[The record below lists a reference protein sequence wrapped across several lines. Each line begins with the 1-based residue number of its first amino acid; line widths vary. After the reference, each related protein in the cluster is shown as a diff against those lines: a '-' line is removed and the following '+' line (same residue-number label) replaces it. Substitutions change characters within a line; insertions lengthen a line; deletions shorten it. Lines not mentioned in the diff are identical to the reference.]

1 MSARVVAVVC
11 GCVCGV
17 CVGCVIFARMNEQAV
32 YCFILG
38 GLMTLDWKWCG
49 AVVAINGSTKSV
61 KMYPLERTVALI
73 GKLVLLIVL
82 LISALCFA
90 CHCYHLLD

>member
-1 MSARVVAVVC
+1 MMPTSPE
-11 GCVCGV
+11 CVQRSMYLNYKYVREQENC
-17 CVGCVIFARMNEQAV
+17 IAFAD
-32 YCFILG
+32 

-73 GKLVLLIVL
+73 GTVIFVRV
-82 LISALCFA
+82 S
-90 CHCYHLLD
+90 